1 MPLDLQLDLNK
12 RLRYGRPAADPYPLS
27 GGSVRYTQVAS
38 HDGFYRR
45 FFLSTLSPSRELL
58 VLLIAWAYLS
68 QGTRTA

>member
-1 MPLDLQLDLNK
+1 MLLDLQLGPKK
-12 RLRYGRPAADPYPLS
+12 RLRYGRPATDPYPPS
-27 GGSVRYTQVAS
+27 GGSVRYTQAAS
-38 HDGFYRR
+38 RDGFYRR